1 MAVEETKFIDHDLP
15 FYLFLKL
22 SRSHP
27 FLDLKVLLTIYLAL
41 NVETP
46 LKDFLAVVSFEANVM
61 NLKQGKRQIMFLLA
75 FKDPIFHSLY
85 FSKNEKI
92 VKYLSKNKD
101 IFP

>member
-1 MAVEETKFIDHDLP
+1 MAVEETKFIDHYLP

-27 FLDLKVLLTIYLAL
+27 FLDLKVLPPHIPSTIYLAL

-75 FKDPIFHSLY
+75 FKDPFFHNLY
-85 FSKNEKI
+85 FSKNEK
-92 VKYLSKNKD
+92 K
-101 IFP
+101 